1 MKDPGAFTHEA
12 PPIWKPHVNNM
23 EAYAHSVFMHNL
35 GRWTSEPKRKPV
47 PAKCPMRRGRVHWA
61 RKQQEEK

>member
-1 MKDPGAFTHEA
+1 
-12 PPIWKPHVNNM
+12 M

-61 RKQQEEK
+61 REKKLKGPTV